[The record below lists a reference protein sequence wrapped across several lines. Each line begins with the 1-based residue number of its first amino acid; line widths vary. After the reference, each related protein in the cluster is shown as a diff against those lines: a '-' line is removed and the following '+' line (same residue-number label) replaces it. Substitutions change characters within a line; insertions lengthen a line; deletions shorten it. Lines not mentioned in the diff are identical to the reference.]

1 MYLLLQNLFPVFS
14 VSFHN
19 SVLKRACSCNGN
31 ENYSVIAGYGNEEV
45 VPLKKL
51 QPSQGQAAR
60 KLQESAA
67 AQDVNEQPVSPV
79 GLKLSS
85 LVEGLCH
92 ILQHSALS
100 SAPPPFF
107 LSVHLSENKYKEK
120 CQK

>member
-1 MYLLLQNLFPVFS
+1 MCLQ
-14 VSFHN
+14 
-19 SVLKRACSCNGN
+19 CNGN

-60 KLQESAA
+60 KLQEAAA

-85 LVEGLCH
+85 VAEGLCHLLCNLLYHILCH
-92 ILQHSALS
+92 ILQHWALS

-107 LSVHLSENKYKEK
+107 CLSVHLRGNRYKEK

>member
-1 MYLLLQNLFPVFS
+1 MS
-14 VSFHN
+14 V
-19 SVLKRACSCNGN
+19 VNGN

-51 QPSQGQAAR
+51 QPSQGQTAC
-60 KLQESAA
+60 KLQEAAAAAAA

-79 GLKLSS
+79 GLKLS
-85 LVEGLCH
+85 LVAEGLYR

-100 SAPPPFF
+100 SVPAPFF
-107 LSVHLSENKYKEK
+107 CLSVHLSENRYTEK

>member
-1 MYLLLQNLFPVFS
+1 MCLQ
-14 VSFHN
+14 
-19 SVLKRACSCNGN
+19 CNGN

-51 QPSQGQAAR
+51 QPSQGQEAR
-60 KLQESAA
+60 KLQEAAA

-85 LVEGLCH
+85 VAEGLCH
-92 ILQHSALS
+92 ILQHSALPS
-100 SAPPPFF
+100 SPPPFF
-107 LSVHLSENKYKEK
+107 CLSVRVSENRYKEK